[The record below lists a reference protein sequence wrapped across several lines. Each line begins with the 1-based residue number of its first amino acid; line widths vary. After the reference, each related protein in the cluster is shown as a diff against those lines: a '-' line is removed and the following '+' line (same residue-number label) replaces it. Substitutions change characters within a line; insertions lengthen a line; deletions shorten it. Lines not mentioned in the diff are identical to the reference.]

1 MIFRSLGF
9 DGLLNR
15 GVNDFMMQDNELYE
29 VKNCYSDR
37 IGRLIKTPG
46 YSLSVNG
53 QVINAKSVNFLHNY
67 YDPAAGNSYLLAGS
81 DSGTDYILK
90 YRTTGAWS
98 SVLGTYSGA
107 AGAELS
113 AANYL
118 GKAFIVGHDSG
129 TFLAPATLEGT
140 TYTTSA
146 VTDTDLTNMP
156 KGKFIVRYRD
166 LLYVLNAYVGSTAF
180 PNRAY
185 LSPEPVGLAIPA
197 PAGWNTTTDF
207 IDVGYDDGEYIT
219 GGAEAFD
226 RLVIFKN
233 NSIWIYDE
241 SSLKKI
247 DDVGCDSYRSIAKIN
262 GVLYWFNRR
271 GFWRWTGDLPEL
283 ISAKAQDIIEAI
295 TQTTLGSVVAS
306 VFNGFEYRA
315 YIGTVTVEGVTYTN
329 AWFCWDTRKE
339 KCYIRCTYDV
349 AASACEFIEDSKK
362 RMYFGN
368 NNGYVMKFAEKIDG
382 VYGDNGNPID
392 SFFTTKL
399 IDNDTPESVKQTVK
413 MTVFCE
419 NPQGTKIYTSDN
431 LGNFKGESY
440 QVVSKSV
447 DPISTLINGNRYRL
461 KFAENSSNKSWIF
474 NGVSLDTELSETD
487 QNG

>member
-1 MIFRSLGF
+1 MNFRLLGF

-15 GVNDFMMQDNELYE
+15 GVNDFLMQDNELYE

-53 QVINAKSVNFLHNY
+53 QIVNDKSVNFLHNY
-67 YDPAAGNSYLLAGS
+67 YNPATGTSYLLGGS
-81 DSGTDYILK
+81 DSGSDYILK

-98 SVLGTYSGA
+98 STLGTYTSA

-118 GKAFIVGHDSG
+118 GKAFIVGHDNG
-129 TFLAPATLEGT
+129 TFLAPATLEGI
-140 TYTTSA
+140 TYTTST
-146 VTDTDLTNMP
+146 VDDPDLTNMP

-166 LLYVLNAYVGSTAF
+166 LLYVLNTYVGSDPF
-180 PNRAY
+180 PNRVY
-185 LSPEPVGLAIPA
+185 WSPEPVGLAIPS
-197 PAGWNTTTDF
+197 PYWNTTTDF

-233 NSIWIYDE
+233 NSIWAYDE
-241 SSLKKI
+241 SELKKL

-271 GFWRWTGDLPEL
+271 GFWRWTGNLPEL

-295 TQTTLGSVVAS
+295 TPSTLSSVVAS

-315 YIGTVTVEGVTYTN
+315 FIGTVTVEGVTYTN

-339 KCYIRCTYDV
+339 KCYIRCTYDT
-349 AASACEFIEDSKK
+349 AKSACEYIEDNKK

-368 NNGYVMKFAEKIDG
+368 DDGYVMKFAEKIDNT
-382 VYGDNGNPID
+382 YSDNGQPID

-399 IDNDTPESVKQTVK
+399 IDNDVPELSKQTIK
-413 MTVFCE
+413 MTVFSE
-419 NPQGTKIYTSDN
+419 NPQGLKVYVSDN
-431 LGNFKGESY
+431 IGNFKGESY
-440 QVVSKSV
+440 QAVERNI

-461 KFAENSSNKSWIF
+461 KFAENSINKSWIF
-474 NGVSLDTELSETD
+474 NGVTIDTELYETE